1 MTGTVIDII
10 LGVILLI
17 AIISGLV
24 KGLSGQF
31 TVILCALAA
40 TIFATV
46 LTTMLSHP
54 IMNIPVI
61 ASWQSIPT
69 GWFTQEPL
77 NTAVDLTMSAE
88 LGAQKIAELLGETPL
103 SFMSFFSAT
112 IYSAMVSK
120 SLATIAQ
127 FFGAFLL
134 ETFIDIVLWIVLYI
148 AVYYLL
154 RGFRALIRKIAEVP
168 FFRVLDRLFGIIWS
182 VAMTYLVIVVLLL
195 TGTEIVI
202 AKWFA
207 DFQPTFY
214 QYVEQSVLLS
224 NAHSTNVL
232 GAMIAQFFD
241 VVLPTLPFTV

>member
-1 MTGTVIDII
+1 
-10 LGVILLI
+10 
-17 AIISGLV
+17 
-24 KGLSGQF
+24 
-31 TVILCALAA
+31 
-40 TIFATV
+40 
-46 LTTMLSHP
+46 
-54 IMNIPVI
+54 
-61 ASWQSIPT
+61 
-69 GWFTQEPL
+69 
-77 NTAVDLTMSAE
+77 
-88 LGAQKIAELLGETPL
+88 
-103 SFMSFFSAT
+103 
-112 IYSAMVSK
+112 
-120 SLATIAQ
+120 
-127 FFGAFLL
+127 
-134 ETFIDIVLWIVLYI
+134 
-148 AVYYLL
+148 VYYVL